1 MKKFIF
7 KSILF
12 ISCFALAITMIFV
25 ITNTYL
31 SNKTHFK
38 LDKKINAV
46 VFGHSH
52 PETAYNDSLINN
64 FKNLAQSGE
73 SYFYTYIKARKV
85 LKQNTQV
92 KNVFIEF
99 SNIDIT
105 QIRDQEIW
113 SDKYINWRY
122 PIYSGL
128 MNTSERFFL
137 GYKNPKSFL
146 KTLPKTLKKQFTR
159 VKNNHHNYYAS
170 TSGYLY
176 IKESKLDSLIKQN
189 THKTTADSSYY
200 KESDYN
206 LLYLDK
212 LVALCKEKEVNI
224 YFIRSPLYK
233 DSFYVSNEDLFT
245 TVRKNKYK
253 NIPFIDLKDFSLD
266 NADYRDLHHVN
277 YKGAKKVSIWLNNW
291 LEINTKNAIQS
302 NE

>member
-1 MKKFIF
+1 MGKFLF

-12 ISCFALAITMIFV
+12 ISCFVLAITILSV
-25 ITNTYL
+25 ISNTYL
-31 SNKTHFK
+31 NKNATFK
-38 LDKKINAV
+38 LNKNINTV

-52 PETAYNDSLINN
+52 AETAYNDSLITN

-73 SYFYTYIKARKV
+73 SYFYTHIKARQV
-85 LKQNTQV
+85 LNQNPQI

-137 GYKNPKSFL
+137 GLKNPKSFL
-146 KTLPKTLKKQFTR
+146 KTLPKTFKKQFTR
-159 VKNNHHNYYAS
+159 INNKHHSYNAS
-170 TSGYLY
+170 TSGYLF
-176 IKESKLDSLIKQN
+176 IEESKLDSLLDQ
-189 THKTTADSSYY
+189 TVHKTIPDNSYY
-200 KESDYN
+200 KESTYN
-206 LLYLDK
+206 LLYLDN
-212 LVALCKEKEVNI
+212 LVALCKEKKLNI

-233 DSFYVSNEDLFT
+233 DSFYVSNEDLFNS
-245 TVRKNKYK
+245 VKENKYK
-253 NIPFIDLKDFSLD
+253 NIPFIDLKDFSL
-266 NADYRDLHHVN
+266 NNTDYRDLHHVN
-277 YKGAKKVSIWLNNW
+277 YKGAKKVSIWLNNS
-291 LEINTKNAIQS
+291 LQTKNYNVILN